1 MIKLNNK
8 TTFIT
13 GASAGIGL
21 ACAHK
26 FAEQG
31 SNLILIAR
39 RKDKL
44 EQVAEEIKEKYSV
57 KVLTS
62 TVDVRNFDALKK
74 FYDELP
80 NEWREIDI
88 LINNAGK
95 ALGLNKIYEADLA
108 DWEEMIDTNIK
119 GLLYCSRI
127 IIPDMVARNKGFVI
141 NIGSL
146 AGHEVYPAG
155 NVYCGT
161 KSFVRAISKGMI
173 IDLNGTNVKVTN
185 IDPGLVETEFSEVR
199 FHGDKERA
207 SQIYKGYQPLT
218 GEDIADIAV
227 FAATRPLHVQI
238 QEIFVTP
245 LAQATAT
252 IVSKK
257 TQ

>member
-1 MIKLNNK
+1 MKLLNK

-21 ACAHK
+21 SCALK

-31 SNLILIAR
+31 SNLILLAR
-39 RKDKL
+39 RRDKL
-44 EQVAEEIKEKYSV
+44 NQVADDIRKKHSV
-57 KVLTS
+57 KVHTS
-62 TVDVRNFDALKK
+62 TVDVRNFQEIKDFIDNLPEEWKK
-74 FYDELP
+74 
-80 NEWREIDI
+80 IDI

-95 ALGLNKIYEADLA
+95 ALGLSKIYEADLA

-119 GLLYCSRI
+119 GLLYCSRLI
-127 IIPDMVARNKGFVI
+127 LPDMVARNEGFVI

-161 KSFVRAISKGMI
+161 KSFVRAVSKGMI
-173 IDLNGTNVKVTN
+173 IDLNGTNVRVTN
-185 IDPGLVETEFSEVR
+185 IDPGLVETEFSEIR

-207 SQIYKGYQPLT
+207 SMVYKGYQPLT
-218 GEDIADIAV
+218 GDDIAEIAV
-227 FAATRPLHVQI
+227 FAATRPMHVQI

-245 LAQATAT
+245 TAQATAT

-257 TQ
+257 S

>member
-1 MIKLNNK
+1 MKLINK

-21 ACAHK
+21 ACAQK

-31 SNLILIAR
+31 SNLILLAR
-39 RKDKL
+39 RKEKL
-44 EQVAEEIKEKYSV
+44 EQVADEIRNNYPV

-62 TVDVRNFDALKK
+62 TVDVRNYEEIKK
-74 FYDELP
+74 LLDTLP
-80 NEWREIDI
+80 AEFQKIDI

-95 ALGLNKIYEADLA
+95 ALGLSKIYEADLA

-119 GLLYCSRI
+119 GLLYCSRL
-127 IIPDMVARNKGFVI
+127 IIPGMVARNEGLII

-146 AGHEVYPAG
+146 AGHEVYPSG

-161 KSFVRAISKGMI
+161 KSFVRAVSKGMI

-207 SQIYKGYQPLT
+207 SQVYVGYKPLT
-218 GEDIADIAV
+218 GEDIAEIAI
-227 FAATRPLHVQI
+227 FTATRPQHVQI

-245 LAQATAT
+245 TAQATAT
-252 IVSKK
+252 IVSKR
-257 TQ
+257 T

>member
-1 MIKLNNK
+1 MKLINK

-21 ACAHK
+21 ACAQK

-31 SNLILIAR
+31 SNLILLAR
-39 RKDKL
+39 RKEKL
-44 EQVAEEIKEKYSV
+44 EQVADEIRNNYSV

-62 TVDVRNFDALKK
+62 TVDVRNYEEIKK
-74 FYDELP
+74 FLDTLP
-80 NEWREIDI
+80 SEFQKIDI

-95 ALGLNKIYEADLA
+95 ALGLSKIYEADLA

-119 GLLYCSRI
+119 GLLYCSRL
-127 IIPDMVARNKGFVI
+127 IIPGMVAQNEGLVI

-146 AGHEVYPAG
+146 AGHEVYPSG

-161 KSFVRAISKGMI
+161 KSFVRAVSKGMI

-207 SQIYKGYQPLT
+207 GQVYVGYKPLT
-218 GEDIADIAV
+218 GEDVAEIAV
-227 FAATRPLHVQI
+227 FTATRPLHVQI

-245 LAQATAT
+245 TAQATAT
-252 IVSKK
+252 IVSKRI
-257 TQ
+257 

>member
-1 MIKLNNK
+1 MKKLENK
-8 TTFIT
+8 ITFIT

-21 ACAHK
+21 ACARR
-26 FAEQG
+26 FAEEG

-39 RKDKL
+39 RQERL
-44 EQVAEEIKEKYSV
+44 QEIAQSIQSEFKVEVLYSS
-57 KVLTS
+57 L
-62 TVDVRNFDALKK
+62 DVRNYDAIKQ
-74 FYDELP
+74 FYDNLTE
-80 NEWREIDI
+80 NWKNIDI

-95 ALGLNKIYEADLA
+95 ALGLNKFHEGLLE

-127 IIPDMVARNKGFVI
+127 IIPDMVNRNSGHII

-161 KSFVRAISKGMI
+161 KSFVRAVSKGMI
-173 IDLNGTNVKVTN
+173 IDLNGTNIRVTN

-199 FHGDKERA
+199 FHGDKQRA
-207 SQIYKGYQPLT
+207 KQVYQGYQPLT
-218 GEDIADIAV
+218 GEDIADIAL
-227 FAATRPLHVQI
+227 FAVTRPPHVMI

-245 LAQATAT
+245 TAQATAT

-257 TQ
+257 I

>member
-1 MIKLNNK
+1 MKLINK

-21 ACAHK
+21 ACAQK

-31 SNLILIAR
+31 SNLILLAR
-39 RKDKL
+39 RKEKL
-44 EQVAEEIKEKYSV
+44 EQVADEIRNNYPV

-62 TVDVRNFDALKK
+62 TVDVRNYEEIKK
-74 FYDELP
+74 LLDTLP
-80 NEWREIDI
+80 AEFQKIDI

-95 ALGLNKIYEADLA
+95 ALGLSKIYEADLA

-119 GLLYCSRI
+119 GLLYCSRL
-127 IIPDMVARNKGFVI
+127 IIPGMVARNEGLII

-146 AGHEVYPAG
+146 AGREVYPSG

-161 KSFVRAISKGMI
+161 KSFVRAVSKGMI

-207 SQIYKGYQPLT
+207 SQVYVGYKPLT
-218 GEDIADIAV
+218 GEDIAEIAI
-227 FAATRPLHVQI
+227 FTATRPQHVQI

-245 LAQATAT
+245 TAQATAT
-252 IVSKK
+252 IVSKR
-257 TQ
+257 T

>member
-1 MIKLNNK
+1 MKKLSNK
-8 TTFIT
+8 ITFIT

-31 SNLILIAR
+31 SNLILLAR
-39 RKDKL
+39 RKEKL
-44 EQVAEEIKEKYSV
+44 NLLANEIKEKYSV
-57 KVLTS
+57 DVLTS
-62 TVDVRNFDALKK
+62 AIDVRNYDAVKEFYNSLPFDWKK
-74 FYDELP
+74 
-80 NEWREIDI
+80 IDI
-88 LINNAGK
+88 LVNNAGK
-95 ALGLNKIYEADLA
+95 ALGLSKIYEADLA

-119 GLLYCSRI
+119 GLLYCSHI
-127 IIPDMVARNKGFVI
+127 IIPDMVVRNEGLII

-161 KSFVRAISKGMI
+161 KSFVRAVSKGMI

-207 SQIYKGYQPLT
+207 SQIYKGYKPLM
-218 GEDIADIAV
+218 GEDVAEIAV
-227 FAATRPLHVQI
+227 FVATRPLHVQI

-245 LAQATAT
+245 TAQATAT
-252 IVSKK
+252 IIAKNH
-257 TQ
+257 

>member
-1 MIKLNNK
+1 MKLINK

-21 ACAHK
+21 ACAQK

-31 SNLILIAR
+31 SNLILLAR
-39 RKDKL
+39 RKEKL
-44 EQVAEEIKEKYSV
+44 EQVGDEIRKSYPV

-62 TVDVRNFDALKK
+62 AVDVRNYEEIKIFLDT
-74 FYDELP
+74 LP
-80 NEWREIDI
+80 AEFQKIDT

-95 ALGLNKIYEADLA
+95 ALGLSKIYEADFA

-119 GLLYCSRI
+119 GLLYCSRL
-127 IIPDMVARNKGFVI
+127 IIPGMVARNEGLII

-146 AGHEVYPAG
+146 AGHEVYPSG

-161 KSFVRAISKGMI
+161 KSFVRAVSKGMI

-207 SQIYKGYQPLT
+207 GQVYVGYKPLT
-218 GEDIADIAV
+218 GEDVAEIAV
-227 FAATRPLHVQI
+227 FTATRPLHVQI

-245 LAQATAT
+245 TAQATAT
-252 IVSKK
+252 IVSKRI
-257 TQ
+257 